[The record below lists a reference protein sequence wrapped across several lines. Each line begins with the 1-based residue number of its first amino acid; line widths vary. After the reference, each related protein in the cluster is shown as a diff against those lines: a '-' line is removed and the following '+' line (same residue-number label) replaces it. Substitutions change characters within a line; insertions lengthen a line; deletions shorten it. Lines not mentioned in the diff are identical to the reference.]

1 MASKVKDGGLSA
13 KVIAIHAFEFLKFG
27 FFLHEC
33 QVHSCLGVC
42 VYQKS
47 YDFV

>member
-13 KVIAIHAFEFLKFG
+13 KVITIHAFEFLKFG
-27 FFLHEC
+27 FFHEGW
-33 QVHSCLGVC
+33 VHLCLGVC

>member
-1 MASKVKDGGLSA
+1 MA

-27 FFLHEC
+27 FFHES

-42 VYQKS
+42 VNQNS
-47 YDFV
+47 YNFV

>member
-1 MASKVKDGGLSA
+1 MASKVKDGGLSV
-13 KVIAIHAFEFLKFG
+13 KVIAIHAFEFLKFE
-27 FFLHEC
+27 FFHEC
-33 QVHSCLGVC
+33 QVHACLGVC